1 MTPVSPTNTA
11 RKAYFPASGAF
22 LGSNTEH
29 LNLRLSLAFG
39 PVYEAGAA
47 MLSALAWP
55 ELLADTQ
62 AIAERHAA
70 LCQYG
75 VRLLAAADEEWTR
88 SPQPIKPIYLSVAE
102 HQVQRVRHE
111 LFRRLAQRLAAARMV
126 IPFLQEASG
135 VPARLPRGMSRL
147 SLNSLA
153 EVAANDLNLSDAG
166 NVGTRVWRP
175 SRPVIH
181 IAAAIEVASEMEAR
195 EGRTFSVLDVMLR
208 EEVIR
213 WVVDTSNSYLQLL
226 SQNVGF
232 RFRIPVEDSVRL
244 SIAQ

>member
-1 MTPVSPTNTA
+1 MPIDKMSERQPL
-11 RKAYFPASGAF
+11 PLS
-22 LGSNTEH
+22 LGS
-29 LNLRLSLAFG
+29 G
-39 PVYEAGAA
+39 PAYEAGAVL
-47 MLSALAWP
+47 LSALAWP
-55 ELLADTQ
+55 ELVADQ
-62 AIAERHAA
+62 AAMGERHAA

-75 VRLLAAADEEWTR
+75 VRLLAAADEEWAR

-102 HQVQRVRHE
+102 HQVQRVRRE
-111 LFRRLAQRLAAARMV
+111 LFLRLAQRLAAARMV

-135 VPARLPRGMSRL
+135 APARLPRGMSRL